1 MTLDIKFNKITDEI
15 KEDLEIQAGF
25 VLSDAQIKSL
35 NLNHRVVFTESEIKP
50 YLKDITEFLTV
61 TSPSERVW
69 NCYKIL
75 SDNTCVIT
83 IHLESPYIYFSA
95 TDINE

>member
-25 VLSDAQIKSL
+25 VLSNTQIKSL
-35 NLNHRVVFTESEIKP
+35 DLNHRIVFTESEINP

-69 NCYKIL
+69 ECSKVL
-75 SDNTCVIT
+75 SNNTYVIA
-83 IHLESPYIYFSA
+83 IHLESPYIALY
-95 TDINE
+95 